1 MPRESRV
8 FIKYQ
13 PALQWGWSEV
23 LQNKMVYYL
32 ETLVWQKGYDPKKKA
47 QHLARR
53 PKLFRPDFMPQVSA
67 EGEISKGAEV
77 HTTDEIDAI
86 LAKPR
91 V

>member
-1 MPRESRV
+1 MLLNKVV
-8 FIKYQ
+8 FY
-13 PALQWGWSEV
+13 
-23 LQNKMVYYL
+23 M

-47 QHLARR
+47 QHLAHR
-53 PKLFRPDFMPQVSA
+53 PKLFRPDFMPQVSG

-86 LAKPR
+86 LAKRR

>member
-1 MPRESRV
+1 M
-8 FIKYQ
+8 Q

-23 LQNKMVYYL
+23 LANKMVYLL
-32 ETLVWQKGYDPKKKA
+32 ETLVWMKTKDAAKKPPRN
-47 QHLARR
+47 Q
-53 PKLFRPDFMPQVSA
+53 PVLFRPEFMPQQSP

-86 LAKPR
+86 LAKRR